1 MAELYGGLA
10 TSAFRVN
17 PTALSAAG
25 PPLPRWRPRFSN
37 MPQVKYVP
45 VKSSETIRYGDFLK
59 ITANSS
65 DDEVERALDPAGTDA
80 TATLT
85 GDGGGIPRYVSL
97 QTITSAAS
105 MTHKDVIPVYDITEL
120 EFMFR
125 LYHSTASSAEPADVK
140 VIDYP
145 RIHVGSTAISTV
157 FYEWGIYEIG
167 TGSDN
172 YFPIVDVANQDSTN
186 GGVAIVEIA
195 TEAAQGDDFAPVWV
209 VFGGLS

>member
-1 MAELYGGLA
+1 MAELYGGMA
-10 TSAFRVN
+10 TSAFRVA

-25 PPLPRWRPRFSN
+25 PPLPRWRYRDGK
-37 MPQVKYVP
+37 PQVHYVP

-105 MTHKDVIPVYDITEL
+105 MTHKDVIAVYDITDL
-120 EFMFR
+120 EFLFR
-125 LYHSTASSAEPADVK
+125 LYHVTAATAGPDNVK
-140 VIDYP
+140 VIDQP
-145 RIHVGSTAISTV
+145 RIRVTSTAISAK

-167 TGSDN
+167 TASDN
-172 YFPIVDVANQDSTN
+172 YFPIVDVASQDDTN
-186 GGVAIVEIA
+186 GGVAITEIPTESGA
-195 TEAAQGDDFAPVWV
+195 TENFAPVYV

>member
-1 MAELYGGLA
+1 MA

-25 PPLPRWRPRFSN
+25 PPLPRWRPRFSYR
-37 MPQVKYVP
+37 PQVKYVP
-45 VKSSETIRYGDFLK
+45 MKSSETILKYDFLK

-65 DDEVERALDPAGTDA
+65 DDEVERALDPQGSAGA
-80 TATLT
+80 TVT
-85 GDGGGIPRYVSL
+85 GDSGGIPRYFALESV
-97 QTITSAAS
+97 TSGS
-105 MTHKDVIPVYDITEL
+105 GNDHKDVIAVFDITEC
-120 EFMFR
+120 EFLFR
-125 LYHSTASSAEPADVK
+125 LNATAAADAEPQDVK

-157 FYEWGIYEIG
+157 FYEWGIFEIG

-172 YFPIVDVANQDSTN
+172 YFPIVDVANQDATN
-186 GGVAIVEIA
+186 GGVAIVEIP
-195 TEAAQGDDFAPVWV
+195 TEVGIGDDLAPVWV